1 MRNHHSQSVPSSNLA
16 WEKSRHF
23 ATPPKWRLRNDCK
36 NSILIT
42 CHFPDLNSSS
52 DWLRQSSLAAQ
63 PIRSTWSQIQASD
76 TSSVCSYFSDVFSGH
91 EEKQHS
97 SMFVL
102 RMWAQQIH
110 RTDLRGA
117 WEREE
122 KEVAT
127 KSYWRGNGI
136 VSPLEFGTHELFLS
150 NLADKPSR
158 KNGESYASAISWL
171 RTRRSFEILRSVH
184 TCVRGSRTFFHKNSD
199 FLDDFSVIKCKRC
212 GHF

>member
-136 VSPLEFGTHELFLS
+136 VSPPWIWH
-150 NLADKPSR
+150 A
-158 KNGESYASAISWL
+158 
-171 RTRRSFEILRSVH
+171 
-184 TCVRGSRTFFHKNSD
+184 RTFPEQPSGQTFPKERRVLCQCHILAQNTQIFWNSKISPHMCTRVQN
-199 FLDDFSVIKCKRC
+199 LFSQECWLFRW
-212 GHF
+212 F